1 MLDSKEAAD
10 ANVTWRST
18 GDMTFSK
25 AYSLKKSNES
35 KKDTVFSD
43 SSHHGRS
50 IFRNQCDN
58 SSCSIWQWQSRCG
71 QWKDFPKDANDTIM
85 EFCSKGKG
93 TTVIVN
99 LNGQL

>member
-18 GDMTFSK
+18 GDMTLSK
-25 AYSLKKSNES
+25 AYSLKKSNDS
-35 KKDTVFSD
+35 KEDTVFSD

-58 SSCSIWQWQSRCG
+58 STCGIWQWQSLCG
-71 QWKDFPKDANDTIM
+71 QWSDFPKDANDTIM